1 MKKKFLAIT
10 LGLTLALTL
19 SACSSRKNKT
29 TEDTKNNSAVITN
42 KVEKNEKTGAV
53 DKDNSKVAS
62 NNSIMKSL
70 SDAKMTKEEAFD
82 EFKKLHVDAKIE
94 SLKLKTEGTA
104 LFYEIDGYDAE
115 KEYEITINAETKEVI
130 KDEFET
136 EKKQDNVSD
145 LQKNLLSS
153 VDGLIEKSVAEAG
166 KGYAAKEYSVE
177 YDDGKY
183 VVEIEV
189 EKDGT
194 DISYKYDIA
203 SGELIQKDM

>member
-1 MKKKFLAIT
+1 MK
-10 LGLTLALTL
+10 
-19 SACSSRKNKT
+19 
-29 TEDTKNNSAVITN
+29 
-42 KVEKNEKTGAV
+42 
-53 DKDNSKVAS
+53 
-62 NNSIMKSL
+62 
-70 SDAKMTKEEAFD
+70 
-82 EFKKLHVDAKIE
+82 
-94 SLKLKTEGTA
+94 KTEGTA
-104 LFYEIDGYDAE
+104 LFYEIHGYDAE
-115 KEYEITINAETKEVI
+115 KEYEVTFNAETKKVI

-153 VDGLIEKSVAEAG
+153 VDGLIEKSVADAG

-194 DISYKYDIA
+194 DIFYKYDIA
-203 SGELIQKDM
+203 SGELI